1 MSINEINEQ
10 AKESL
15 KKYIFKNNQ
24 LEAILPECIRSGH
37 PDRNPESDQC
47 RSHGNGCDHA
57 RKSRRESIIRSI
69 PCGTDPVY
77 HDTDLLRSDLRSNG
91 SDGAVLGEE
100 RHQNDRESPGYGI
113 KCRTHRCGSIRR
125 SSPWHA
131 GDTDADLYL

>member
-1 MSINEINEQ
+1 M
-10 AKESL
+10 KE
-15 KKYIFKNNQ
+15 KNKYTKTNQ

-47 RSHGNGCDHA
+47 RSYGDGRDHA
-57 RKSRRESIIRSI
+57 WKSRRKSIIRSI

-91 SDGAVLGEE
+91 SDGAVLGKK
-100 RHQNDRESPGYGI
+100 DT
-113 KCRTHRCGSIRR
+113 RTIEKVLGMGLSAGLIVAVEIRR